1 MATDLLGTELTVQEQ
16 KLLSIYTDLKDLLAD
31 ETLAPMLRS
40 ALLVALSSTGVAV
53 AGLGLAY
60 EHLVD
65 LGA

>member
-16 KLLSIYTDLKDLLAD
+16 KLLSIYTDLKQLLAD
-31 ETLAPMLRS
+31 DSLAPVLRS
-40 ALLVALSSTGVAV
+40 NLLVAVASTGVAV
-53 AGLGLAY
+53 AGLGLAF

>member
-1 MATDLLGTELTVQEQ
+1 MATDLLGTELTVQEE
-16 KLLSIYTDLKDLLAD
+16 KLLTIYTQLKELIAD
-31 ETLAPMLRS
+31 EALAPMLRS
-40 ALLVALSSTGVAV
+40 NLLVAVSSIGVAV